1 MPGISSK
8 NPIIE
13 TGNTML
19 NKVTIKAP
27 AKINLTLDV
36 IGKRENG
43 YHDLRM
49 IMQTIDLCDE
59 LTIIHTGSPQIT
71 LTMDKELPDKIAPE
85 QNLVYKAAKLMQEE
99 YQLPYGFDIQLKK
112 NIPAAAGLA
121 GGSADCAATLLGINH
136 LCGLSLDKEE
146 LCDLGVTLGA
156 DVPFC
161 IKQGTMLAE
170 GIGEILTPLPDLP
183 PLWTVLIKPDFPIST
198 AHVYQRI
205 DHRHPSYH
213 PDTSKAVDA
222 ISRRDVITLA
232 QNLSNVLEAVTF
244 EEHIELADIK
254 EFFHQ
259 NGAIGALMSGS
270 GPTMYG
276 LYQDEI
282 LARIAYKTA
291 VDKFPEYEVI
301 ICQTRLPKEDNKAT
315 PTQISVLPR
324 F

>member
-1 MPGISSK
+1 
-8 NPIIE
+8 
-13 TGNTML
+13 ML
-19 NKVTIKAP
+19 NKITVKAP

-36 IGKRENG
+36 VGKRENG

-49 IMQTIDLCDE
+49 IMQTIDIYDE
-59 LTIIHTGSPQIT
+59 LTIEHTGSPQIT
-71 LTMDKELPDKIAPE
+71 LTMNKELPDKIAPE
-85 QNLVYKAAKLMQEE
+85 QNLVYKAAKLMQKQ
-99 YQLPYGFDIQLKK
+99 YQLPYGFQIHLEK

-161 IKQGTMLAE
+161 IRQGTMLAE
-170 GIGEILTPLPDLP
+170 GIGEVLTPLPDLP
-183 PLWTVLIKPDFPIST
+183 PLWAILIKPDFPIST
-198 AHVYQRI
+198 AHVYQSI
-205 DHRHPSYH
+205 DHRRLTYH

-222 ISRRDVITLA
+222 ISRRDVITLT
-232 QNLSNVLEAVTF
+232 QNLSKVLETVAF
-244 EEHIELADIK
+244 SEHPELADLK
-254 EFFHQ
+254 EFLHQ

-291 VDKFPEYEVI
+291 LEKFPSYEVL
-301 ICQTRLPKEDNKAT
+301 ICQTKIPKEQDKS
-315 PTQISVLPR
+315 PTQLSVLPR